1 MRYNFFCRLSS
12 FESAKIYS
20 IKNSEQNIDS
30 SSFVDE
36 LMLNY
41 AIEILV
47 STDPAFSKFK
57 HKNNIRVYSGN
68 NHIDVIQDGVGSL
81 GLLIIEDHS
90 CQQLQGGRFSAHAKS
105 VSEPI
110 LPRHRRRSPVRPAR
124 LAMPESGTG
133 FSGKPEHQFIRRA

>member
-1 MRYNFFCRLSS
+1 MRVVKVIKLDNSKIRYVFGSAVHAIDIDYTLPLHEL
-12 FESAKIYS
+12 ES
-20 IKNSEQNIDS
+20 
-30 SSFVDE
+30 
-36 LMLNY
+36 MLNY

-90 CQQLQGGRFSAHAKS
+90 C
-105 VSEPI
+105 
-110 LPRHRRRSPVRPAR
+110 
-124 LAMPESGTG
+124 
-133 FSGKPEHQFIRRA
+133 